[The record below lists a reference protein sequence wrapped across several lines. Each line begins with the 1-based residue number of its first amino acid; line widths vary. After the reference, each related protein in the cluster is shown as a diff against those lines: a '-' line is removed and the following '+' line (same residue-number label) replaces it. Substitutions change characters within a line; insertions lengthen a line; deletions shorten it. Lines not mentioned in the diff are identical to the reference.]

1 MRHSDR
7 RYFVRLILFELVL
20 LRLNVNLLAP
30 VGNQL
35 VVGCS
40 ALAAVIKDGFLVDH
54 GGLVYFL
61 RHLAGAQ
68 GRLSYASFASKLQV
82 SV

>member
-1 MRHSDR
+1 MRHSELR
-7 RYFVRLILFELVL
+7 HFERLILFELIL
-20 LRLNVNLLAP
+20 LCLNVNLLAP

-40 ALAAVIKDGFLVDH
+40 ALAAVINDGSLVDH

-68 GRLSYASFASKLQV
+68 G
-82 SV
+82 